1 MVMEDAAKPQTLVH
15 VLRHSFQP
23 SEQLATSLEEFIPH
37 ESEHFQSS
45 VTIASLAMIALD
57 SYRFRQQEFL
67 LPLREAKKDIERNR
81 NVSIPILRGLKIRQ
95 YTANVLSVVLRTG
108 DVRSMYLMH
117 NALLDKVPE
126 GTSLP
131 DNPNAKFLVTAHIK
145 STVPFDQTQVAEAEE
160 QFLDTFGNQQS
171 NKLFSIN
178 PDTITGI
185 DQYIPTEFLNFS
197 T

>member
-1 MVMEDAAKPQTLVH
+1 MVMEDAAKPLTLVH

-23 SEQLATSLEEFIPH
+23 SEQLATSLKEFIPH

-57 SYRFRQQEFL
+57 SSRFRQQEFL
-67 LPLREAKKDIERNR
+67 LPLREAKKEVERNR
-81 NVSIPILRGLKIRQ
+81 NVSIPILHGLKIRQ
-95 YTANVLSVVLRTG
+95 YSTNVLSVVLRTG

-117 NALLDKVPE
+117 NALFDKVPE

-145 STVPFDQTQVAEAEE
+145 STVPYDQIQVAEAEE
-160 QFLDTFGNQQS
+160 RFIDTFGIQLS
-171 NKLFSIN
+171 NKLFSIKPN
-178 PDTITGI
+178 SITGI
-185 DQYIPTEFLNFS
+185 DQYIPTEYLNIS

>member
-1 MVMEDAAKPQTLVH
+1 MEDAAKPLTLVH

-23 SEQLATSLEEFIPH
+23 SEQLATSLKEFIPH

-57 SYRFRQQEFL
+57 SSRFRQQEFL
-67 LPLREAKKDIERNR
+67 LPLREAKKEVERNR
-81 NVSIPILRGLKIRQ
+81 NVSIPILHGLKIRQ
-95 YTANVLSVVLRTG
+95 YSTNVLSVVLRTG

-117 NALLDKVPE
+117 NALFDKVPE

-145 STVPFDQTQVAEAEE
+145 STVPYDQIQVAEAEE
-160 QFLDTFGNQQS
+160 RFIDTFGIQLS
-171 NKLFSIN
+171 NKLFSIKPN
-178 PDTITGI
+178 SITGI
-185 DQYIPTEFLNFS
+185 DQYIPTEYLNIS